1 MSQPHSIGAELGHF
15 LIGESSERCG
25 RHWLHSIV
33 YTEQIEEA
41 LLPRSGGGDE
51 VEGHRPL
58 GGAQYA
64 VFGHGCQVTQQD
76 VEAVERSAILSE
88 FGQGLALRTQRAL
101 SNESTLEF
109 DSTDPNIL
117 CDSRR

>member
-1 MSQPHSIGAELGHF
+1 LGHF

-25 RHWLHSIV
+25 RHWVHSIV

-41 LLPRSGGGDE
+41 LLPRGGGDE
-51 VEGHRPL
+51 VEGHRLL
-58 GGAQYA
+58 GGAQDA
-64 VFGHGCQVTQQD
+64 VFDHGCQVTQQD
-76 VEAVERSAILSE
+76 VEAVERSAILSK
-88 FGQGLALRTQRAL
+88 FGQGLALRTRRAL

-109 DSTDPNIL
+109 DSTGPNIL